1 MALIQCPEC
10 GKEVSDKV
18 KACPHCG
25 YPMEETSQQSN
36 TPQPVEVT
44 AINLSS
50 KDPGKTK
57 RIVIGIVAALCVVL
71 AVVIV
76 VFVNKANAKKQ
87 AALDAL
93 NARNAYIDNL
103 VSIREAM
110 IIGAMDAEEVCI
122 LTHDVWYN
130 TIYEEYSFDT
140 APYTRDENGSYHDDF
155 NDSIS
160 ALYADKAEN
169 LA

>member
-87 AALDAL
+87 AALDL
-93 NARNAYIDNL
+93 SLIH
-103 VSIREAM
+103 I
-110 IIGAMDAEEVCI
+110 
-122 LTHDVWYN
+122 
-130 TIYEEYSFDT
+130 
-140 APYTRDENGSYHDDF
+140 
-155 NDSIS
+155 
-160 ALYADKAEN
+160 
-169 LA
+169 

>member
-76 VFVNKANAKKQ
+76 VFVNKANAEKQ

-103 VSIREAM
+103 VSFLEAM
-110 IIGAMDAEEVCI
+110 IIGAMYAEEV
-122 LTHDVWYN
+122 
-130 TIYEEYSFDT
+130 
-140 APYTRDENGSYHDDF
+140 
-155 NDSIS
+155 
-160 ALYADKAEN
+160 
-169 LA
+169 